1 MQEGMMQPGSQSTKQ
16 TGEHSH
22 GPLCREE
29 RSQLQGSHAG
39 VNTVSYGMV
48 NQHHYGWAG
57 KRGQATASVARSSC
71 QSSPFL
77 QFAKWK
83 LFQVSCP
90 GKIKGGGESE
100 ISRTQLRAAN
110 E

>member
-1 MQEGMMQPGSQSTKQ
+1 MQKGMMQPGSQSTKQ
-16 TGEHSH
+16 TGEHSR

-29 RSQLQGSHAG
+29 RSQLRGSHTG
-39 VNTVSYGMV
+39 VNKISYGMV
-48 NQHHYGWAG
+48 NQHYYGWAG
-57 KRGQATASVARSSC
+57 KWGQATASVARSSC

-90 GKIKGGGESE
+90 GKIKGGGGGE
-100 ISRTQLRAAN
+100 
-110 E
+110 